1 MLPIKHTLF
10 LVSGVSSFIIFY
22 MGIVNFL
29 TSVEQSTGMILLIFS
44 VFVAT
49 GTLLGTVYIS
59 KSITK
64 PIEKL
69 AQSMTEFS
77 KTNKMSNKNQ
87 IKTNVKEIFELNEN
101 FESMGEKVERT
112 IEVQNEYVQK
122 LKDMDRKKLEF
133 SSMVSH
139 ELKTP
144 LVPILGYVQMLQ
156 KDNFLGELNEKQLDA
171 VNEIYTSTIK
181 LQRLVGDILTTQKLD
196 LGKLDFNE
204 EQVSVSELINS
215 VIKEFK
221 PSADVKKI
229 LLTHD
234 YKGNTNIITD
244 KDRIN
249 QVFSNLI
256 KNAID
261 FVPENTGKITI
272 GVKEDPVNV
281 EFFVKD
287 NGTGISLINQNEIFK
302 KFYQIDTSASR
313 KRSGSGLGLAI
324 CKGIVEGL
332 GGKIWVESEENVQTT
347 FFFKIPK
354 KPIKITIK
362 NNSEKKSEINI

>member
-1 MLPIKHTLF
+1 MQSIKYTLF

-22 MGIVNFL
+22 MGIVNFV
-29 TSVEQSTGMILLIFS
+29 TSVDKSTGLILLIFS
-44 VFVAT
+44 VFIAT

-77 KTNKMSNKNQ
+77 KTNKMLGKNQ

-101 FESMGEKVERT
+101 FQTMGDKVEKT
-112 IEVQNEYVQK
+112 IDVQNEYVVK
-122 LKDMDRKKLEF
+122 LKIMDRKKVEF

-156 KDNFLGELNEKQLDA
+156 KEDLLGGLNEKQKEA
-171 VNEIYTSTIK
+171 VDEIYLSTIK

-196 LGKLDFNE
+196 LGKLIFDKQNINI
-204 EQVSVSELINS
+204 SELLSEI
-215 VIKEFK
+215 IKEFELETTERK
-221 PSADVKKI
+221 INISANFSENLQI
-229 LLTHD
+229 FS
-234 YKGNTNIITD
+234 D
-244 KDRIN
+244 KDRIS

-256 KNAID
+256 KNAIG
-261 FVPENTGKITI
+261 FVSSNTGNITI
-272 GVKEDPVNV
+272 GAKNSTNYV
-281 EFFVKD
+281 EFFVQD
-287 NGTGISLINQNEIFK
+287 NGVGISAENQKDLFK
-302 KFYQIDTSASR
+302 KFYQVDTSTSR
-313 KRSGSGLGLAI
+313 KRGGSGLGLAI

-332 GGKIWVESEENVQTT
+332 GGKIWVKSEENVQTT

-354 KPIKITIK
+354 KSIKVSVK
-362 NNSEKKSEINI
+362 NK

>member
-1 MLPIKHTLF
+1 MLSIKHTLF

-22 MGIVNFL
+22 MGLVNFL
-29 TSVEQSTGMILLIFS
+29 TSVDKSTGLIMLIFS

-59 KSITK
+59 KSIRE

-69 AQSMTEFS
+69 AVNMSEFS
-77 KTNKMSNKNQ
+77 KTNKISNKYQ
-87 IKTNVKEIFELNEN
+87 IKTNVKEIFELNKN
-101 FESMGEKVERT
+101 FETMEEKVEKT
-112 IEVQNEYVQK
+112 IEVQNEYVRK
-122 LKDMDRKKLEF
+122 LKDMDRKKIEF

-156 KDNFLGELNEKQLDA
+156 KENFLGDLNEKQTEA
-171 VNEIYTSTIK
+171 VNEIYSSTVK

-204 EQVSVSELINS
+204 EDISIDELLNS

-221 PSADVKKI
+221 PITDAKNINLVLDFNE
-229 LLTHD
+229 
-234 YKGNTNIITD
+234 NTNIFSD

-261 FVPENTGKITI
+261 FVSSDSGKVVI
-272 GVKEDPVNV
+272 GAKDDSKFIQ
-281 EFFVKD
+281 FFVQD
-287 NGTGISLINQNEIFK
+287 NGPGIALDNQKEIFK
-302 KFYQIDTSASR
+302 KFYQIDTSTSR

-324 CKGIVEGL
+324 CKGIIEGL
-332 GGKIWVESEENVQTT
+332 GGKIWVRSEENVETT

-354 KPIKITIK
+354 EPIKIMA
-362 NNSEKKSEINI
+362 KK

>member
-1 MLPIKHTLF
+1 MLSIKHTLF

-22 MGIVNFL
+22 MGLVNFV
-29 TSVEQSTGMILLIFS
+29 TSVEKSTGLILLIFS
-44 VFVAT
+44 IFVAI

-101 FESMGEKVERT
+101 FESMGDKVEKT
-112 IEVQNEYVQK
+112 IEVQNEYVEK
-122 LKDMDRKKLEF
+122 LKVMDRKKVEF

-156 KDNFLGELNEKQLDA
+156 KEDLFGKLNQQQREA
-171 VNEIYTSTIK
+171 VDEIYSSTLK
-181 LQRLVGDILTTQKLD
+181 LQKLVGDILTTQKLD
-196 LGKLDFNE
+196 LGKLVFNE
-204 EQVSVSELINS
+204 EYINISELLQGI
-215 VIKEFK
+215 IRDFTPLADEKEI
-221 PSADVKKI
+221 S
-229 LLTHD
+229 LTMNLIENMH
-234 YKGNTNIITD
+234 IFSD

-256 KNAID
+256 KNSLEL
-261 FVPENTGKITI
+261 VSLNTGNVTI
-272 GVKEDPVNV
+272 GAKDDIDCV
-281 EFFVKD
+281 EFFVQD
-287 NGTGISLINQNEIFK
+287 NGPGISIENHQEIFK
-302 KFYQIDTSASR
+302 KFYQIDTSFSR

-324 CKGIVEGL
+324 CKGIIDGL
-332 GGKIWVESEENVQTT
+332 GGKIWVRSEKEIQTT

-354 KPIKITIK
+354 KPIKLSVTQ
-362 NNSEKKSEINI
+362 KSK

>member
-1 MLPIKHTLF
+1 MLSIKHTLF

-22 MGIVNFL
+22 MGLVNFI
-29 TSVEQSTGMILLIFS
+29 SADDKSTGLILLIFS

-77 KTNKMSNKNQ
+77 KTNKISNNNR

-101 FESMGEKVERT
+101 FKTMGEKVEKT
-112 IEVQNEYVQK
+112 IGVQNEYVEK
-122 LKDMDRKKLEF
+122 LKVMDRKKVEF

-156 KDNFLGELNEKQLDA
+156 KEDMFGKLNKKQKEA
-171 VNEIYTSTIK
+171 VDEIYLSTVK
-181 LQRLVGDILTTQKLD
+181 LERLVGDILTTQKLD
-196 LGKLDFNE
+196 LGKLVFSE
-204 EQVSVSELINS
+204 EFINISELLHGI
-215 VIKEFK
+215 IKEFT
-221 PSADVKKI
+221 PLADEREI
-229 LLTHD
+229 SLT
-234 YKGNTNIITD
+234 TNFNENMHIFSD

-256 KNAID
+256 KNAMD
-261 FVPENTGKITI
+261 FVSPNNGNVVI
-272 GVKEDPVNV
+272 GAKDNVDWV
-281 EFFVKD
+281 EFFVQD
-287 NGTGISLINQNEIFK
+287 DGSGISIENQQEIFK

-324 CKGIVEGL
+324 CKGIIEGL
-332 GGKIWVESEENVQTT
+332 GGKIWVRSEKNVKTT
-347 FFFKIPK
+347 FYFKIPK
-354 KPIKITIK
+354 KPTKLLV
-362 NNSEKKSEINI
+362 KKQ

>member
-22 MGIVNFL
+22 MGLVNFL
-29 TSVEQSTGMILLIFS
+29 TSVEQTTGMILLIFS

-59 KSITK
+59 TSITK
-64 PIEKL
+64 PIQKL
-69 AQSMTEFS
+69 AKNMSEFS
-77 KTNKMSNKNQ
+77 RSNKMSNREE

-101 FESMGEKVERT
+101 FESMGDKVEKT
-112 IEVQNEYVQK
+112 IGIQNQYVEK

-156 KDNFLGELNEKQLDA
+156 KENFLGTLNDKQTDA
-171 VNEIYTSTIK
+171 VDEIYASTVK

-196 LGKLDFNE
+196 LGKLDFNKE
-204 EQVSVSELINS
+204 NMNVMELLDGI
-215 VIKEFK
+215 VKEFR
-221 PSADVKKI
+221 PIAIEKKI
-229 LLTHD
+229 ELVNSFS
-234 YKGNTNIITD
+234 GNTVIFTD

-256 KNAID
+256 KNAVD
-261 FVPENTGKITI
+261 FVPEKNGNVSI
-272 GVKEDPVNV
+272 GAKETATFI
-281 EFFVKD
+281 EFFVRD
-287 NGTGISLINQNEIFK
+287 NGSGISLQNQNDVFK
-302 KFYQIDTSASR
+302 KFYQIDTSTSR

-332 GGKIWVESEENVQTT
+332 EGEIRVESEENVQTT

-354 KPIKITIK
+354 KSMKISISK
-362 NNSEKKSEINI
+362 RS

>member
-1 MLPIKHTLF
+1 MLSIKYTLF

-29 TSVEQSTGMILLIFS
+29 TSVDESTGVILLVFS

-49 GTLLGTVYIS
+49 GTLLGTVHIS
-59 KSITK
+59 TSITQ
-64 PIEKL
+64 PIQKL
-69 AQSMTEFS
+69 AKNMSEFS
-77 KTNKMSNKNQ
+77 KTNKISNENQ
-87 IKTNVKEIFELNEN
+87 IKTNVKEIFELNNN

-112 IEVQNEYVQK
+112 IEVQNEYVHK
-122 LKDMDRKKLEF
+122 LKDMDRKKVEF

-156 KDNFLGELNEKQLDA
+156 KEELLGELNEGQKDA

-181 LQRLVGDILTTQKLD
+181 LEKLIGDILTTQKLD
-196 LGKLDFNE
+196 LGKLVFNE
-204 EQVSVSELINS
+204 ENIDISDLLHGL
-215 VIKEFK
+215 IKEFN
-221 PSADVKKI
+221 PIAIEKKI
-229 LLTHD
+229 EMTANFNED
-234 YKGNTNIITD
+234 IQIFCD

-261 FVPENTGKITI
+261 YVSPNTGCVTI
-272 GVKEDPVNV
+272 GMKNYLKDV
-281 EFFVKD
+281 EFFVQD
-287 NGTGISLINQNEIFK
+287 NGSGISEENKKELFK
-302 KFYQIDTSASR
+302 KFYQVDTSSKR
-313 KRSGSGLGLAI
+313 KKGGSGLGLAI

-354 KPIKITIK
+354 KSINVSI
-362 NNSEKKSEINI
+362 NNRSAKK

>member
-1 MLPIKHTLF
+1 MLSIKHTLF

-22 MGIVNFL
+22 MGLVNFV
-29 TSVEQSTGMILLIFS
+29 TSVEKSTGLILLIFS
-44 VFVAT
+44 IFVAI

-101 FESMGEKVERT
+101 FKSMGDKVEKT
-112 IEVQNEYVQK
+112 IEVQNEYVEK
-122 LKDMDRKKLEF
+122 LKVMDRKKVEF

-156 KDNFLGELNEKQLDA
+156 KEDLFGKLNQQQREA
-171 VNEIYTSTIK
+171 VDEIYSSTLK
-181 LQRLVGDILTTQKLD
+181 LQKLVGDILTTQKLD
-196 LGKLDFNE
+196 LGKLVFNE
-204 EQVSVSELINS
+204 EYINISELLQGI
-215 VIKEFK
+215 IRDFTPLADEKEI
-221 PSADVKKI
+221 S
-229 LLTHD
+229 LTMNLIENMH
-234 YKGNTNIITD
+234 IFSD

-256 KNAID
+256 KNSLEL
-261 FVPENTGKITI
+261 VSPNTGNVTI
-272 GVKEDPVNV
+272 GAKDDIDCV
-281 EFFVKD
+281 EFFVQD
-287 NGTGISLINQNEIFK
+287 NGPGISIENHQEIFK
-302 KFYQIDTSASR
+302 KFYQIDTSFSR

-324 CKGIVEGL
+324 CKGIIDGL
-332 GGKIWVESEENVQTT
+332 GGKIWVRSEKEIQTT

-354 KPIKITIK
+354 KPIKLSVTQ
-362 NNSEKKSEINI
+362 KSK

>member
-10 LVSGVSSFIIFY
+10 LISGVSSFIIFY
-22 MGIVNFL
+22 MGVVNLL

-44 VFVAT
+44 IFVST
-49 GTLLGTVYIS
+49 GTLLSTIYMS

-77 KTNKMSNKNQ
+77 KTNKISNKDQ
-87 IKTNVKEIFELNEN
+87 IKTNVKEIFELNKN
-101 FESMGEKVERT
+101 FESMGIKVERT
-112 IEVQNEYVQK
+112 IEMQNEYVQK
-122 LKDMDRKKLEF
+122 LKDIDRKKLEF
-133 SSMVSH
+133 ISMVSH

-144 LVPILGYVQMLQ
+144 LIPILGYVQMLQ
-156 KDNFLGELNEKQLDA
+156 KENLLGKLNEKQIDA

-181 LQRLVGDILTTQKLD
+181 LDRLVGDILMTQKLD
-196 LGKLDFNE
+196 LEKVDFNE
-204 EQVSVSELINS
+204 EEINVSELINN

-221 PSADVKKI
+221 PSTDVKKI
-229 LLTHD
+229 LLTHE

-249 QVFSNLI
+249 QIFSNLI

-261 FVPENTGKITI
+261 FVPENTGKITV
-272 GVKEDPVNV
+272 GAKEDLTDIK
-281 EFFVKD
+281 FFVKD
-287 NGTGISLINQNEIFK
+287 NGSGIAPINQKEIFK
-302 KFYQIDTSASR
+302 KFYQIDTSTSR

-362 NNSEKKSEINI
+362 NNSEKI

>member
-1 MLPIKHTLF
+1 MLSIKHTLF

-22 MGIVNFL
+22 MGLVNFV
-29 TSVEQSTGMILLIFS
+29 TSVEKSTGLILLIFS
-44 VFVAT
+44 IFVAI

-101 FESMGEKVERT
+101 FESMGDKVEKT
-112 IEVQNEYVQK
+112 IEVQNEYVEK
-122 LKDMDRKKLEF
+122 LKVMDRKKVEF

-156 KDNFLGELNEKQLDA
+156 KEDLFGKLNQQQREA
-171 VNEIYTSTIK
+171 VDEIYSSTLK
-181 LQRLVGDILTTQKLD
+181 LQKLVGDILTTQKLD
-196 LGKLDFNE
+196 LGKLVFNE
-204 EQVSVSELINS
+204 EYINISELLQGI
-215 VIKEFK
+215 IRDFTPLADEKEI
-221 PSADVKKI
+221 S
-229 LLTHD
+229 LTMNLIENMH
-234 YKGNTNIITD
+234 IFSD

-256 KNAID
+256 KNSLEL
-261 FVPENTGKITI
+261 VSLNTGNVTI
-272 GVKEDPVNV
+272 GAKDDIDCV
-281 EFFVKD
+281 EFFVQD
-287 NGTGISLINQNEIFK
+287 NGPGISIENHQEIFK
-302 KFYQIDTSASR
+302 KFYQIDTSFSR

-324 CKGIVEGL
+324 CKGIIDGL
-332 GGKIWVESEENVQTT
+332 GGKIWVRSEKDIQTI

-354 KPIKITIK
+354 KPIKLSVTQ
-362 NNSEKKSEINI
+362 KSK

>member
-1 MLPIKHTLF
+1 
-10 LVSGVSSFIIFY
+10 
-22 MGIVNFL
+22 MGLVNFV
-29 TSVEQSTGMILLIFS
+29 TSVEESTGLILLIFS

-59 KSITK
+59 NSITK

-69 AQSMTEFS
+69 AKNMSEFS
-77 KTNKMSNKNQ
+77 KTNKRASKNQ
-87 IKTNVKEIFELNEN
+87 VKTNVKEIFELNGN
-101 FESMGEKVERT
+101 FESMEEKVERT
-112 IEVQNEYVQK
+112 IEVQKEFVQK
-122 LKDMDRKKLEF
+122 LKDMDRKKVEF

-156 KDNFLGELNEKQLDA
+156 KENFLGDLNEKQTDA
-171 VNEIYTSTIK
+171 VNEIYSSTVK

-204 EQVSVSELINS
+204 EDHSVSEVLND
-215 VIKEFK
+215 VIKEFAPVAK
-221 PSADVKKI
+221 TKNIK
-229 LLTHD
+229 LTL
-234 YKGNTNIITD
+234 NFNENIHVFSD

-261 FVPENTGKITI
+261 FVSKGSGKVII
-272 GVKEDPVNV
+272 GARDDSEYV
-281 EFFVKD
+281 EFFVQD
-287 NGTGISLINQNEIFK
+287 DGPGISFENQKDIFK
-302 KFYQIDTSASR
+302 KFYQIDTSTSR

-324 CKGIVEGL
+324 CKGIIEGL
-332 GGKIWVESEENVQTT
+332 GGKIWVKSEENVQTT

-354 KPIKITIK
+354 KPIKIILENRSNEK
-362 NNSEKKSEINI
+362 NQN